1 MFVTDTVD
9 AVYPPDVW
17 LPQAIMDR
25 VGEILTDPHSTLQ
38 PSKMHNFAFSD
49 LVPAAVAKL
58 SHGRRPLLT
67 ARRIESMADLEP
79 FFSRV
84 SLSSYE
90 AVYNSGGKVDWEA
103 VERGL
108 EREIFEGEYD
118 R

>member
-25 VGEILTDPHSTLQ
+25 VGEILIDPHSSLP
-38 PSKMHNFAFSD
+38 PSTMHTFSPSD
-49 LVPAAVAKL
+49 LASTAVAKL

-67 ARRIESMADLEP
+67 TRRIESMADLEP

-108 EREIFEGEYD
+108 EREIFEGD
-118 R
+118 D